1 MGSWWLVGFMLLSFI
16 VVCFIIGW
24 LLVCC
29 CFACVGCCCCVLGGW
44 IGGFM
49 VLLRFADFVWLVDF
63 GLLLLSFR
71 F

>member
-1 MGSWWLVGFMLLSFI
+1 MLLSFI

-29 CFACVGCCCCVLGGW
+29 CFACVGFCCCVLGGW
-44 IGGFM
+44 IGCGFV